1 MQKIYTIMNR
11 KYKLRPGLY
20 NQLSQ
25 ATLIEYNKI
34 TMDMLIEFLD
44 DLQAQRKA
52 GQLIMDN

>member
-1 MQKIYTIMNR
+1 MNR

-20 NQLSQ
+20 NKLSQ

>member
-1 MQKIYTIMNR
+1 MNR